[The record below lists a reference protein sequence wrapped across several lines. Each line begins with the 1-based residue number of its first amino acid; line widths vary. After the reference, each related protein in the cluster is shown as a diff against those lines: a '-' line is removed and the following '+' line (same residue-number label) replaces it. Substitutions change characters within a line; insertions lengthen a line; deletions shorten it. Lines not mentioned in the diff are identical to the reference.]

1 MPDPTT
7 PVLTI
12 GGVAREMGV
21 TPGAVRHWER
31 VGLIPEA
38 IRLEPGSRRVYR
50 VDDLTLIRERVEA
63 KRAAR
68 QRQDGQELAVS

>member
-1 MPDPTT
+1 MPDPTS

-50 VDDLTLIRERVEA
+50 VDDLALIRERVEA
-63 KRAAR
+63 KRAAGR
-68 QRQDGQELAVS
+68 QSGQELVAG